1 MIYQISPAIIK
12 CMMLSWKTAFI
23 LSVAALRHASSHHL
37 YTTSSNAIPTSPL
50 PQCSDLAD
58 NTERFYVEEAGMKLC
73 DWVDR
78 KGKEYWRCKDDNVQ
92 ENCPVT
98 CEVPCQTLSLATSPS
113 PSSSPYPPLSDI
125 PFCEDDEDSTARFY
139 VEGTRGNG
147 MRTCK
152 WATNFRC
159 RIPAVSSAC
168 PVTCGPACR
177 YKSDV
182 PTAAPNT
189 QEAGISELN
198 DSSNERSENSLVVKI
213 GCGITG
219 GIMLLI
225 ILALL
230 VLRIKQQKKPVS
242 SLVSEQIIYDGD
254 EEWVGISVAS
264 DSSNSLYPSAVTSL
278 PKNSSFVPADE
289 KNLAGKHSAKDVQC
303 CDNFP
308 CENCRMETNIK
319 FVRANVNKRKARK
332 AGYDISRNNN
342 SSHNDVLCEVISE
355 VPSVLLSHSEDS
367 NDGLMSL

>member
-1 MIYQISPAIIK
+1 M
-12 CMMLSWKTAFI
+12 
-23 LSVAALRHASSHHL
+23 
-37 YTTSSNAIPTSPL
+37 
-50 PQCSDLAD
+50 
-58 NTERFYVEEAGMKLC
+58 
-73 DWVDR
+73 
-78 KGKEYWRCKDDNVQ
+78 
-92 ENCPVT
+92 
-98 CEVPCQTLSLATSPS
+98 
-113 PSSSPYPPLSDI
+113 
-125 PFCEDDEDSTARFY
+125 
-139 VEGTRGNG
+139 EGTQGENG

-152 WATNFRC
+152 WPNTKAKEFRC
-159 RIPAVSSAC
+159 RIPAVRNAC
-168 PVTCGPACR
+168 PVTCGSVCKN
-177 YKSDV
+177 KSDV

-189 QEAGISELN
+189 QEAAISELN
-198 DSSNERSENSLVVKI
+198 DLSKERSVTSLAVKI

-242 SLVSEQIIYDGD
+242 YQLSEQIIYDGD

-264 DSSNSLYPSAVTSL
+264 DSSNSLYPSVVTSL

-289 KNLAGKHSAKDVQC
+289 KNLAAKHSLKDVQC

-319 FVRANVNKRKARK
+319 FVKANVNKRKARK

-342 SSHNDVLCEVISE
+342 STYNDVLCEVISE

>member
-1 MIYQISPAIIK
+1 
-12 CMMLSWKTAFI
+12 
-23 LSVAALRHASSHHL
+23 V
-37 YTTSSNAIPTSPL
+37 
-50 PQCSDLAD
+50 
-58 NTERFYVEEAGMKLC
+58 
-73 DWVDR
+73 
-78 KGKEYWRCKDDNVQ
+78 
-92 ENCPVT
+92 
-98 CEVPCQTLSLATSPS
+98 
-113 PSSSPYPPLSDI
+113 
-125 PFCEDDEDSTARFY
+125 ARFF
-139 VEGTRGNG
+139 VEGTQGNG

-152 WATNFRC
+152 WPARVSTKIRC
-159 RIPAVSSAC
+159 MISAVRSAC
-168 PVTCGPACR
+168 PVTCGSACR

-182 PTAAPNT
+182 PSAAPNT
-189 QEAGISELN
+189 RETDISELN
-198 DSSNERSENSLVVKI
+198 DISKERSVNHLFVKI

-219 GIMLLI
+219 SIMLLI

-242 SLVSEQIIYDGD
+242 YQVSEQIFYDGD
-254 EEWVGISVAS
+254 EEWVGISGAL
-264 DSSNSLYPSAVTSL
+264 SSNSLYPSTVTSL

-289 KNLAGKHSAKDVQC
+289 KNLAAKHSVKDVQC

-342 SSHNDVLCEVISE
+342 STYNDILCEVISE